1 LKLIESFFKK
11 RHEKMNKK
19 KRTRIKFEKLK
30 YENSRLKGAIMNHRG
45 GERKEKEKI
54 MINKLYEKD
63 YFTPKLNFLT

>member
-1 LKLIESFFKK
+1 MKK
-11 RHEKMNKK
+11 WIKK

-63 YFTPKLNFLT
+63 YFTPKLNFLTWFEEG

>member
-30 YENSRLKGAIMNHRG
+30 YENSRLKGAI
-45 GERKEKEKI
+45 KI
-54 MINKLYEKD
+54 FLKKLIKKSKIKINKSK
-63 YFTPKLNFLT
+63 